1 MVNNADNDLLHLL
14 VACNSSAYLS
24 FASIFS
30 AHSWTTEDACMV
42 KLVN

>member
-14 VACNSSAYLS
+14 VAYNSSTYLS
-24 FASIFS
+24 FAPIFS
-30 AHSWTTEDACMV
+30 AHSCTTEDACMV